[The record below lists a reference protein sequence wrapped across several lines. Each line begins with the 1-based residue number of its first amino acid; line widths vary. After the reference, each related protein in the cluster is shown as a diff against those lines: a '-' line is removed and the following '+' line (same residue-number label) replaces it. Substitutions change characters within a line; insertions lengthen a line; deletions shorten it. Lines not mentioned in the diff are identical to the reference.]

1 MPQRVLSFKGL
12 ELQFKQT
19 WLLMIIGDSF
29 NLHSI
34 SLTINHICVQ
44 TVHDSWWSSNF
55 KQIWCALRSAI
66 SVVFKNFSQEVTIWR
81 YWSLPGDDDNC
92 SVLRYIRSHS
102 VTTERNFQSCCKY
115 TLLSESKIADYE
127 TVLYAKYII
136 LIIESKTVEL
146 KEWKWSLDLG
156 LPYNNELHFHLKC
169 QL

>member
-1 MPQRVLSFKGL
+1 MPRRVLSFKGL

-92 SVLRYIRSHS
+92 SVLRHIRSHS
-102 VTTERNFQSCCKY
+102 ATTERNFQSCCKY
-115 TLLSESKIADYE
+115 TLLSESKITDYE
-127 TVLYAKYII
+127 CCTLNI
-136 LIIESKTVEL
+136 LS
-146 KEWKWSLDLG
+146 WSF
-156 LPYNNELHFHLKC
+156 NQK
-169 QL
+169 QLN